1 MKKSS
6 GKSGGSPSEEY
17 LNELQNLRS
26 IFDNCCLGIYRTTPD
41 GQIIMAN
48 SALIQMLGYDN
59 LDDLLSRDLEKSG
72 FSENSPRF
80 EFVDKL
86 EGKCKI
92 IGYKSLW
99 ICKNGS
105 TIEVRESA
113 RAVKDKQ
120 GNTLYFEGTVE
131 KLRDTESENAT
142 LQYHSRHYQALLD
155 SISETAFLIKTDGTV
170 MAANEAVCRRLKLT
184 KKELVGKNIFD
195 LLPEDVGDY
204 RRKMV
209 DRAVTSRKPV
219 NFNDVRAGSHLFST
233 VYPIL
238 NDQGDVE
245 SVSVFARDITEL
257 KITERAV
264 KESENRLRAAFSA
277 LPDYYFVFDENGYYM
292 DYLAKH
298 DEYVAK
304 TPDGSVIG
312 NRLHDTVG
320 DGLAEKSVAKMREAI
335 ETGQPQYLEYY
346 LDFPDGRHWYEGCAA
361 KIDTKPEE
369 RKRVVWVAREIT
381 DKKRIEEEIKQSE
394 LHYRGLIENIPR
406 SAVFV
411 IDKDLRIITAE
422 GREIKTAGFERD
434 KIEGKLLSD
443 ILSKATCDKLVPLY
457 KKALA
462 GESVTTE
469 LPLGETYYLVQAS
482 PLISE
487 NGKINKIIVFSQN
500 ITDIREMHEAL
511 KTSESFLAT
520 LIESAEDIIILH
532 DLNGQYLYYHGPK
545 AFGMTNESVKGKY
558 VHDLFPTE
566 IANPIVEQIKRVG
579 QTGKS
584 EQFENRVIWKN
595 QTLWFLDNIFPVR
608 NEQGEIVSVAKICH
622 NITER
627 KNMEKALEESERH
640 FRTVADFTYGWEFWI
655 DPEGAFLYVSPSC
668 ERITGY
674 TFVEF
679 MQNSDLIFDIVH
691 EDDREILRNH
701 LKQEVETDSALEVQ
715 FRIIDKSGETRW
727 ISHVCQ
733 SVYDSDGQYL
743 GRRASNR
750 DSTRRILAEKE
761 REVLIENLKEALAKV
776 KTLSGF
782 IPICPSCK
790 KIRDDEGYWNQIEKF
805 LKEHSEAEFTHALCP
820 ECARKLYPD
829 LYNDENDL

>member
-41 GQIIMAN
+41 GQIVMAN
-48 SALIQMLGYDN
+48 TALINMMGYDN

-72 FSENSPRF
+72 FSKNSPRS
-80 EFVDKL
+80 EFMEKL
-86 EGKCKI
+86 KHKGALVGHE
-92 IGYKSLW
+92 SLW
-99 ICKNGS
+99 IMKNGS
-105 TIEVRESA
+105 TIAVRESA
-113 RAVKDKQ
+113 RAVKDKD
-120 GNTLYFEGTVE
+120 GDTLYFEGIVEQLNDSDKETVSSLYR
-131 KLRDTESENAT
+131 K
-142 LQYHSRHYQALLD
+142 RHYQALLD
-155 SISETAFLIKTDGTV
+155 SISETAFLIKPDGTV
-170 MAANEAVCRRLKLT
+170 IAANEALCRRLKLT
-184 KKELVGKNIFD
+184 KRELIGKNIFD
-195 LLPEDVGDY
+195 ILPKDIVTN

-209 DRAVTSRKPV
+209 KQAIQSRKPV
-219 NFNDVRAGSHLFST
+219 SFHDSRAGSHLYST
-233 VYPIL
+233 VYPVL
-238 NDQGDVE
+238 NDLGDVE
-245 SVSVFARDITEL
+245 SVSVFAQDISEL
-257 KITERAV
+257 KKTERAV
-264 KESENRLRAAFSA
+264 QESESRLRAAFSA
-277 LPDYYFVFDENGYYM
+277 LPDFYFVFDENGYYI

-312 NRLHDTVG
+312 KRLHDTVG

-369 RKRVVWVAREIT
+369 GKRVVWVAREIK
-381 DKKRIEEEIKQSE
+381 DKKRIEQEVRESE

-406 SAVFV
+406 SAVF
-411 IDKDLRIITAE
+411 IFDKDLRIVTAE
-422 GREIKTAGFERD
+422 GHALKDAGHD
-434 KIEGKLLSD
+434 KNQIEGKLLSD
-443 ILSKATCDKLVPLY
+443 ILSKATYDKLAPMY
-457 KKALA
+457 EKALG
-462 GESVTTE
+462 GESISTE
-469 LPLGETYYLVQAS
+469 LMFGNACYLIQAS
-482 PLISE
+482 PLISK
-487 NGKINKIIVFSQN
+487 NDKIDRIIVFSQD
-500 ITDIREMHEAL
+500 ISEIREMHEAL

-520 LIESAEDIIILH
+520 LIESAEDIIVLH
-532 DLNGQYLYYHGPK
+532 DLEGQYLYYHGPK
-545 AFGMTNESVKGKY
+545 TFGMNNESTKGKN
-558 VHDLFPTE
+558 VRDLFPPE
-566 IANPIVEQIKRVG
+566 IAEPIVEQIKRVG

-584 EQFENRVIWKN
+584 EQIENSVVWNN
-595 QTLWFLDNIFPVR
+595 QTLWFLDHIFPVKD
-608 NEQGEIVSVAKICH
+608 EQGEIVSVAKICR

-640 FRTVADFTYGWEFWI
+640 FRTVADFTYDWEFWS

-674 TFVEF
+674 SVMDF
-679 MQNSDLIFDIVH
+679 MQNPNLIFEIVH
-691 EDDREILRNH
+691 EDDREILEKH
-701 LKQEVETDSALEVQ
+701 LKLESENDGVLEVH
-715 FRIIDKSGETRW
+715 FRIIDKSGEVRW

-733 SVYDSDGQYL
+733 AVYDSEGHYL

-761 REVLIENLKEALAKV
+761 REVLIDNLKEALTKV

-790 KIRDDEGYWNQIEKF
+790 KIRDDEGYWNQIEKY

-829 LYNDENDL
+829 LYSDENDL